1 MGARD
6 SGLENRDWRLGTRET
21 GIGKPSA
28 DSGCRNQL
36 SAIRLPPSEFAY
48 RFFKTVGAKKDCE
61 RFLSILSQSFSFLF
75 LIFYISYF
83 DRDMAFS
90 KVFRMVSEGF
100 LSIRLTMT
108 MAATEKKKPGTS
120 S

>member
-1 MGARD
+1 MG
-6 SGLENRDWRLGTRET
+6 T
-21 GIGKPSA
+21 GESESRQPIA
-28 DSGCRNQL
+28 HSGCRNQL
-36 SAIRLPPSEFAY
+36 SPIRLPPSEFTY
-48 RFFKTVGAKKDCE
+48 RFFKEVETKGKDCE

-75 LIFYISYF
+75 LILSISYF

>member
-1 MGARD
+1 MGTGE
-6 SGLENRDWRLGTRET
+6 SGV
-21 GIGKPSA
+21 GKPSA
-28 DSGCRNQL
+28 HSGCRNQL
-36 SAIRLPPSEFAY
+36 SPIRLPPSEFAY
-48 RFFKTVGAKKDCE
+48 RFFKAVKSKEKDCE

-83 DRDMAFS
+83 DRDIAFS

>member
-1 MGARD
+1 M
-6 SGLENRDWRLGTRET
+6 RLGTRESESRQP
-21 GIGKPSA
+21 IA
-28 DSGCRNQL
+28 DSRCRNQL
-36 SAIRLPPSEFAY
+36 SPIRLPPSEFAY
-48 RFFKTVGAKKDCE
+48 RFFKAVEAKKDCE

-75 LIFYISYF
+75 LILSISYF

-100 LSIRLTMT
+100 LSIRLTMM